1 MRIAIVSLA
10 LALAATAFGVVG
22 AGANGSP
29 YSPGLTYGW
38 DGVRAPNADE
48 RFVTLADDRRTMVA
62 AIRVNGGRVVRSGS
76 LRGFYGIPLVAYDG
90 TSGGVSGDR
99 RSLVVASYGPR
110 PGDVGETRF
119 AVLSTRTLRP
129 RQLIALGGAWSYDA
143 ISPDGSLLYLVQHLS
158 EGTNPRYRVRV
169 YDLEA
174 RRLVVKPIVDRV
186 ATSAV
191 MRGQPATR
199 ATSDDGRW
207 AYTLYARP
215 KLPPFVHALDTAR
228 REAFC
233 IDLPVTMKQTKQMTL
248 RLVLAGGTLRV
259 RSGRTEIAKVDLRSL
274 HGARQSSGTT

>member
-1 MRIAIVSLA
+1 MRAVPA
-10 LALAATAFGVVG
+10 VVVVALAAAIGVAG
-22 AGANGSP
+22 ASANGSP

-38 DGVRAPNADE
+38 DGVRAPAAE
-48 RFVTLADDRRTMVA
+48 VRYVTLGDDRRTTVA
-62 AIRVNGGRVVRSGS
+62 AIRVNGGRVVRSWS

-90 TSGGVSGDR
+90 TSGGISGDR

-110 PGDVGETRF
+110 PGDAGVTRF
-119 AVLSTRTLRP
+119 AVLDTRTLRP
-129 RQLIALGGAWSYDA
+129 RQLIGLAGAWSYDA
-143 ISPDGSLLYLVQHLS
+143 ISPDGALLYLVQHLS

-174 RRLVVKPIVDRV
+174 DRLLAKSIVDRV

-228 REAFC
+228 QQAFC
-233 IDLPVTMKQTKQMTL
+233 VDLPVTLAQPRQMKL
-248 RLVLAGGTLRV
+248 RLALDGKALRV
-259 RSGRTEIAKVDLRSL
+259 RSGREEVAAIDLPSL
-274 HGARQSSGTT
+274 HGARRS